1 MLFSFHT
8 RCLVEI
14 VLSSLLQKFRFV
26 LGDTKIIWKMNGV
39 IQPMAEDSDADLDKY
54 GLPRLQLPLR
64 VTLLSDS
71 D

>member
-1 MLFSFHT
+1 
-8 RCLVEI
+8 
-14 VLSSLLQKFRFV
+14 
-26 LGDTKIIWKMNGV
+26 
-39 IQPMAEDSDADLDKY
+39 MAEDSDADLDKY